1 MRVDLITK
9 ADVLKV
15 LEPIWS
21 TKAETGRRVRQ
32 RMRTVFRWAMAHDYI
47 EFNPAGEAI
56 EGALP
61 RMPKLQN
68 HLRAMPYQDV
78 PAAMHIIADS
88 GASLAARS
96 CLQFQILTA
105 ARPCEA
111 RLANWD
117 EISLADNTWIVPAT
131 KMKMGLEHRVPLS
144 VQALEI
150 LERVHIL
157 QDETGL
163 LFPSPM
169 KPGHPLSDMSAT
181 KVLRDCGLGTY
192 TTAHGFR
199 SSFRTWILEK
209 TDLPWDV
216 AESALAHRLGNSVVQ
231 AYIRSDLLEQR
242 RELME
247 QWATYLNVHSGLG

>member
-1 MRVDLITK
+1 
-9 ADVLKV
+9 
-15 LEPIWS
+15 
-21 TKAETGRRVRQ
+21 
-32 RMRTVFRWAMAHDYI
+32 MRTVFRWAMAHDYI

-56 EGALP
+56 DGALP

-181 KVLRDCGLGTY
+181 KVLRDCGLGTC

-216 AESALAHRLGNSVVQ
+216 AESALAHRLGNSVAH
-231 AYIRSDLLEQR
+231 AYIRRSWPHRSRLR
-242 RELME
+242 RCP
-247 QWATYLNVHSGLG
+247 AGPRSLG